1 MAAAAATDATERA
14 RGRDPACAPAAAS
27 AATAP
32 VAREPTVA
40 RREGSMALVVAV
52 AVAVAGARGE
62 ARSDFF
68 FSFFWVGSGALVG
81 SERDGVAI
89 SYQVTAR
96 GAGCF
101 GGFPLKKGVC
111 AIAQH
116 AGF

>member
-52 AVAVAGARGE
+52 AVAGARGE

-68 FSFFWVGSGALVG
+68 FLLLGGVGCSGRVG
-81 SERDGVAI
+81 TPTGSLYHIRSRRGERVVLAA
-89 SYQVTAR
+89 SR
-96 GAGCF
+96 
-101 GGFPLKKGVC
+101 
-111 AIAQH
+111 
-116 AGF
+116 

>member
-68 FSFFWVGSGALVG
+68 FPSSGWGRVLWSGRNATGSLYHIRSRRG
-81 SERDGVAI
+81 ERVVLAV
-89 SYQVTAR
+89 SR
-96 GAGCF
+96 
-101 GGFPLKKGVC
+101 
-111 AIAQH
+111 
-116 AGF
+116 

>member
-52 AVAVAGARGE
+52 AVAGARGE

-68 FSFFWVGSGALVG
+68 FPSSGWGRVLWSGRNATGSLYHIRSRRG
-81 SERDGVAI
+81 ERVVLAA
-89 SYQVTAR
+89 SR
-96 GAGCF
+96 
-101 GGFPLKKGVC
+101 
-111 AIAQH
+111 
-116 AGF
+116 